1 MDEVRDHANYPNASP
16 FPVVKR
22 SRGKAPSRHVIPR
35 RPEHR
40 LRAEA
45 EKAHNVKPVL
55 GEKNLD
61 LGVFPPTPVVSPELV
76 EGVPQYYPGPQ
87 IEANVV
93 FNPST
98 HFNEN
103 VFIPSMASTVSSYT
117 LPNPSQPVLPPI
129 EQIVSGSMP
138 YQVCIYYS

>member
-45 EKAHNVKPVL
+45 KKVASAEPALV
-55 GEKNLD
+55 EKNINYAI
-61 LGVFPPTPVVSPELV
+61 FPPTPVVSPELV
-76 EGVPQYYPGPQ
+76 DGVPHYYPGPQ
-87 IEANVV
+87 IDANVNV
-93 FNPST
+93 NQPPPY
-98 HFNEN
+98 NED
-103 VFIPSMASTVSSYT
+103 VFIPSVAPHNSSYT

-129 EQIVSGSMP
+129 EQIVPGP
-138 YQVCIYYS
+138 VHYRV